1 MSAPRLFALV
11 VLAALVW
18 APVAVGQAPAPAP
31 SAPTPLPGEPATP
44 AVVSELKQALADATA
59 RFERMDL
66 EGVLASVSDR
76 YRTGP
81 LTKPVLR
88 QQLLAIFSAYDNVR
102 ARVRIDDVRMIGD
115 RAWVYSTGEVTGRV
129 RLLGTPMSL
138 FSWEREPEVAW
149 REGGRWRLIGDQQS

>member
-1 MSAPRLFALV
+1 MSVPRLSALV

-18 APVAVGQAPAPAP
+18 APAAVGQAPAPAP

-115 RAWVYSTGEVTGRV
+115 RAWVYSTGEVTGRC
-129 RLLGTPMSL
+129 RFENSPYTLRSMA
-138 FSWEREPEVAW
+138 ERC
-149 REGGRWRLIGDQQS
+149 GSGRIPRVP